1 MSMSAEEVLF
11 QSNGDRPSS
20 FGVGPHTHTSQDH
33 PDVVHHGPH
42 ALDPGG
48 RPLSSPLLEE
58 AIDRPRQR
66 HHAVVHLGTDVG
78 DLDFGSQSSSS
89 STSYWISSLVFTR
102 GAISSPPL

>member
-1 MSMSAEEVLF
+1 MSAEEVLF

-20 FGVGPHTHTSQDH
+20 FGVGPHTHTSQDR

-42 ALDPGG
+42 ALDPEG

-58 AIDRPRQR
+58 AIDRQR